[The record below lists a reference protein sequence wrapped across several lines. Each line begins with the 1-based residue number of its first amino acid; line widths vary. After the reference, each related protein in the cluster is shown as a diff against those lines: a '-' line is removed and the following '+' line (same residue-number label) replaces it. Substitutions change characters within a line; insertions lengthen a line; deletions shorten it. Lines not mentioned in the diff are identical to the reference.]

1 MPDRACCRRLPVTAT
16 AQPGATGSTDG
27 LLFDGYRLAGPAR
40 LSWRQGV
47 ISTIQ
52 PLDSTVPARTIVPGF
67 IDAHLHLTAYAQSLL
82 DLDLTGLD
90 GEAILTGLAAED
102 RAGGRGEWVRGRHVS
117 AASWPAVADRRLLD
131 RAITRPL
138 ALWSEDLHL
147 IALNSAALRELDVAN
162 WAEVPGGEIGRD
174 RDGAPSGVLKEKAA
188 ELAGRLVPGPSD
200 QAMAQAV
207 ETAVGTLHQAGV
219 VGAASYETPAGLQIL
234 CRRSGAPLALR
245 LFQYAA
251 DIGAGDL
258 PGEVAPGLSVIGAK
272 IFLDGTLGSRTA
284 WVKMPFT
291 DWGGKGICRLE
302 PGTAAQVASLRQ
314 RGYILSFHAI
324 GDAAFAAALTL
335 LGDGGGRIEH
345 IQLVDPA
352 DLTRVDGRLVASVQP
367 SHLIGDRAEAARAWT
382 GRLSDTY
389 PYRSLWQRG
398 ATLVFGSDAPVVA
411 ADPLATL
418 RMAVDR
424 RLGDE
429 EPFVPEQ
436 ALPLEVALAA
446 ATSWPAQTLGM
457 GSGRLRVGE
466 PATFT
471 LIEGDLRHEGGRRQA
486 TVRATVVAGET
497 VYGALG

>member
-1 MPDRACCRRLPVTAT
+1 MTAN
-16 AQPGATGSTDG
+16 ARSGATGSTAG
-27 LLFDGYRLAGPAR
+27 LLFDGRRLAGRVR

-47 ISTIQ
+47 ISAIQ
-52 PLDSTVPARTIVPGF
+52 PLDDPVPCRTIVPGF
-67 IDAHLHLTAYAQSLL
+67 VDAHLHLTAYAQALL
-82 DLDLTGLD
+82 DLDLTGL
-90 GEAILTGLAAED
+90 GAEAVLARLAAHD
-102 RAGGRGEWVRGRHVS
+102 RAVGPGEWMRGRQVS
-117 AASWPAVADRRLLD
+117 ATSWATVADRRLLD
-131 RAITRPL
+131 QVTAHPL
-138 ALWSEDLHL
+138 ALWSQDLHL
-147 IALNSAALRELDVAN
+147 IALNTAALAELGVAN

-174 RDGAPSGVLKEKAA
+174 QEGAPSGVLKEKAA
-188 ELAGRLVPGPSD
+188 ELAGRLIPGPSER
-200 QAMAQAV
+200 AMAQAL
-207 ETAVGTLHQAGV
+207 ETTVRTLHRAGV

-234 CRRSGAPLALR
+234 CRHPRKAPFALR
-245 LFQYAA
+245 LFQYAT
-251 DIGAGDL
+251 DIAAEDL

-284 WVKMPFT
+284 WLKTPFA
-291 DWGGKGICRLE
+291 DRGGTGICRLE

-314 RGYILSFHAI
+314 RGYVLSFHAI

-352 DLTRVDGRLVASVQP
+352 DLARVDGRLVASVQP
-367 SHLIGDRAEAARAWT
+367 SHLIGDRPEAARAWA
-382 GRLSDTY
+382 GRLADTY

-411 ADPLATL
+411 VDPLATL

-429 EPFVPEQ
+429 ERFVPEQ

-446 ATSWPAQTLGM
+446 ATSGPTQTLSM
-457 GSGRLRVGE
+457 GSGHLSVGE
-466 PATFT
+466 PATFA
-471 LIEGDLRHEGGRRQA
+471 LIEGDLRHESGRREA

-497 VYGALG
+497 VHGALG